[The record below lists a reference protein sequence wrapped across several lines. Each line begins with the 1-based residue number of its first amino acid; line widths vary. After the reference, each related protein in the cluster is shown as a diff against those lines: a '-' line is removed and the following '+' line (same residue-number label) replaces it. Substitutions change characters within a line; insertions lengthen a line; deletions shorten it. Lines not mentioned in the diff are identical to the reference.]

1 MAKSRKYSA
10 HKHKRGGKKH
20 TRRHNKKHGKKH
32 NKTHNK
38 QSKHRSKSSRKHTR
52 RHRRKSMKGG
62 VKYVSSNADFSK
74 VNETVPY
81 KVGAGIPAGKGSL
94 PTAGRNHYALNQYKP
109 DITRNIM
116 NTSLHTSVPETFLNG
131 QSGGGGL
138 TKLMPQDLV
147 NLGRSIIGGAETLYD
162 NWTGSQPPVS
172 SSVMVQPINNLES
185 LDPTLIDMNKV
196 ELRADHRAAS
206 AE

>member
-1 MAKSRKYSA
+1 
-10 HKHKRGGKKH
+10 
-20 TRRHNKKHGKKH
+20 
-32 NKTHNK
+32 
-38 QSKHRSKSSRKHTR
+38 
-52 RHRRKSMKGG
+52 MKGG

-172 SSVMVQPINNLES
+172 SSVMVQPINNVEH
-185 LDPTLIDMNKV
+185 LDPALIDMNKV
-196 ELRADHRAAS
+196 ELRANHRAAS
-206 AE
+206 VE